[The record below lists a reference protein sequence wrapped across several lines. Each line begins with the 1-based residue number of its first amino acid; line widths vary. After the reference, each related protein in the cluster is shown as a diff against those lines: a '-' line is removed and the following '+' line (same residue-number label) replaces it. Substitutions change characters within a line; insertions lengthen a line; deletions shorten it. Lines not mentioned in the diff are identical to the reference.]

1 MKKTIAIAAF
11 IASTVASLTAVDMQ
25 QLVQDTQ
32 RFTQEARVGK
42 MVWWIPS
49 EFWEVTL
56 EQDPGLTKQQKK
68 EFVAALDDYTAFV
81 VTHSTSGT
89 FGGMTNTGR
98 KEIEENIALVVEG
111 NQMLPLTN
119 DEMSPDASAFYA
131 MMKPMMAQMLGQFG
145 QGMEFFIYSNKRK
158 GKLIIDPK
166 AEGTFYFECFGDR
179 YDWRLPLGSL
189 LPPKV
194 DLDTGETFPGNYK
207 FNPFTGS
214 KLIVK

>member
-1 MKKTIAIAAF
+1 MRISYPILALVAAIV
-11 IASTVASLTAVDMQ
+11 TPLGAVDMQ

-32 RFTQEARVGK
+32 RFSQEARVTK

-56 EQDPGLTKQQKK
+56 EQDPSLTEQQKK

-81 VTHSTSGT
+81 VTHSTIGT

-111 NQMLPLTN
+111 NQMLPLTD

-145 QGMEFFIYSNKRK
+145 QGMEFFIYSNKSK

-166 AEGTFYFECFGDR
+166 KEGTFYFKCFGDK

-189 LPPKV
+189 LPPKL
-194 DLDTGETFPGNYK
+194 DSDTGETFPGNYM

-214 KLIVK
+214 ELTVK